1 MNIKDLLNMTD
12 ENQKAPIGPGKN
24 DADGLPQLDTVNEK
38 KKKLPVIP
46 VIVLFV
52 LIAAVL
58 GGVQWGITQLG
69 FFNSKNVVVKEPPLP
84 VIPDSTN
91 EKKLGVKLPEKPNNN
106 SDFESL
112 NESLGVVSVDEK
124 SVSNESFNKNVDFS
138 KIEGDLKSLDTRLS
152 QYNAKSDEN
161 SIQINA
167 IKDDLQS
174 LNNTLKSVMSV
185 SAEIQRSVKENGR
198 WLGGV
203 SKQLEEIGI
212 SVASTKMEFPIV
224 VYNSNIWGED
234 IYLTVAPVENPEQ
247 TFFLK
252 EGGVVGK
259 WKLSKITSHEAIF
272 HHVNGEEKVLVI

>member
-1 MNIKDLLNMTD
+1 MTD
-12 ENQKAPIGPGKN
+12 ENQNIAIGPGKN
-24 DADGLPQLDTVNEK
+24 DADGLPQLDTVSEK
-38 KKKLPVIP
+38 KKKLPVLP
-46 VIVLFV
+46 VFFLLVI
-52 LIAAVL
+52 IAVVL
-58 GGVQWGITQLG
+58 GGAQWGITKLG

-84 VIPDSTN
+84 VISDSAN
-91 EKKLGVKLPEKPNNN
+91 EKKLNSGVKLPENTGNN
-106 SDFESL
+106 SDYVRLSESL
-112 NESLGVVSVDEK
+112 NTASIDDERI
-124 SVSNESFNKNVDFS
+124 SNENFNKGIDFS
-138 KIEGDLKSLDTRLS
+138 KIEDDLKALDSKLS

-167 IKDDLQS
+167 IRDDLQS

-212 SVASTKMEFPIV
+212 NVANTKMEFPIV

-234 IYLTVAPVENPEQ
+234 VYLTVAPVENPEQ

-272 HHVNGEEKVLVI
+272 HHVNGEEKVLII

>member
-1 MNIKDLLNMTD
+1 MTD
-12 ENQKAPIGPGKN
+12 ENQKAPIGPVKN
-24 DADGLPQLDTVNEK
+24 DADGLPQLDAVNEK
-38 KKKLPVIP
+38 KKKLPVLP
-46 VIVLFV
+46 VLVLFV
-52 LIAAVL
+52 LFAVVL
-58 GGVQWGITQLG
+58 GGAQWGITQLG
-69 FFNSKNVVVKEPPLP
+69 LFNSKNVVVKEPPLP

-91 EKKLGVKLPEKPNNN
+91 EKKLNSGVKLPENPNNN

-112 NESLGVVSVDEK
+112 NESLSAVSIDDK
-124 SVSNESFNKNVDFS
+124 RVSNESFNKDIDFS
-138 KIEGDLKSLDTRLS
+138 KIEEDLKSLDTRLS

-174 LNNTLKSVMSV
+174 LNNTLKSIMSV

-212 SVASTKMEFPIV
+212 NVANTKMEFPIV

-234 IYLTVAPVENPEQ
+234 VYLTVAPVENPEQ

-259 WKLSKITSHEAIF
+259 WKLSKITSNEAIF
-272 HHVNGEEKVLVI
+272 HHVNGEEKVLII

>member
-12 ENQKAPIGPGKN
+12 ENQKVPIGPGAN
-24 DADGLPQLDTVNEK
+24 ETDGLPQLDTVNEK
-38 KKKLPVIP
+38 KKKLPVLP
-46 VIVLFV
+46 VIGLVV
-52 LIAAVL
+52 IIAAIL
-58 GGVQWGITQLG
+58 GGAQWGITQLG
-69 FFNSKNVVVKEPPLP
+69 IFNSKNIVVKEPPLP
-84 VIPDSTN
+84 VIPDSSN
-91 EKKLGVKLPEKPNNN
+91 EKKQNVGVKLPENIN
-106 SDFESL
+106 SDVESL
-112 NESLGVVSVDEK
+112 NESLNAVSVDETR
-124 SVSNESFNKNVDFS
+124 VSNDGLDKKLDFS
-138 KIEGDLKSLDTRLS
+138 KIEKDLRSLDERLS

-167 IKDDLQS
+167 IRDDLQS

-212 SVASTKMEFPIV
+212 NVANTKMEFPIV

-234 IYLTVAPVENPEQ
+234 VYLTVAPVENPEQ

-259 WKLSKITSHEAIF
+259 WKLSKITSHEAVF
-272 HHVNGEEKVLVI
+272 HHVNGEEKVLTI